1 MTIVLTEDQTELLH
15 YSLRNFLMTLH
26 DIDRFKSKNYYLATP
41 FSSGYRFFDVEN
53 DSLQKTILNALEIL
67 NEQEI
72 DRINVEND
80 DGFPI
85 LTIFLESGPTVIM
98 EDYVSSKPLANIKL

>member
-15 YSLRNFLMTLH
+15 YSLRNFLMTLR

-41 FSSGYRFFDVEN
+41 FSRGYRFFDVEN

-67 NEQEI
+67 NEQET

-98 EDYVSSKPLANIKL
+98 EDYVSGKPLANIKL